1 MQHRSRWGWFAGSTV
16 VLLLALA
23 SVANAYVQG
32 IDAHLGRS
40 LNATPDGTTAGSTAQ
55 IGSPT
60 ALSGERGP
68 YAMPIEHAVTE
79 PVPEP
84 GTLTLAALGLLALA
98 AVGRARGRFRA
109 PGHSEVL

>member
-1 MQHRSRWGWFAGSTV
+1 MQRRSRWGWFAGGTV

-23 SVANAYVQG
+23 STANAYVQG
-32 IDAHLGRS
+32 VDAHLGRG
-40 LNATPDGTTAGSTAQ
+40 LDATPDGTIPQQTAQ
-55 IGSPT
+55 IGS
-60 ALSGERGP
+60 ASVLSGDRGP

-84 GTLTLAALGLLALA
+84 GTLTLASLGLLALA
-98 AVGRARGRFRA
+98 AVGRARRRFRA